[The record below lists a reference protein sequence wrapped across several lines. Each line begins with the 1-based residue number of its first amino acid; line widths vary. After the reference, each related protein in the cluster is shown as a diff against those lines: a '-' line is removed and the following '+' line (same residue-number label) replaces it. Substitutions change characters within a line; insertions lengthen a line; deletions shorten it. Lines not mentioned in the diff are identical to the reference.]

1 MHRWIVYKTQPSRGR
16 KLVTVIGTYYSS
28 TQAGAI
34 TQASSVIESDLNVR
48 YWAVRADQAEPSI
61 QREADR
67 LMFAARRG

>member
-1 MHRWIVYKTQPSRGR
+1 MHRWIVYKTQASRGR

-28 TQAGAI
+28 TQEGAI
-34 TQASSVIESDLNVR
+34 TQASLLIEVNPDVK

-67 LMFAARRG
+67 LIFAARRV

>member
-34 TQASSVIESDLNVR
+34 TQASLLLEIDPNVR
-48 YWAVRADQAEPSI
+48 FWAVRADQAEPSI
-61 QREADR
+61 QREAHR
-67 LMFAARRG
+67 LLFAARRG